1 VNIKSIIIERFAK
14 FMVGGVPF
22 ESMKRVVAD
31 YNDADLTGAQ
41 KRVAVTKEF
50 LTLGYALAGV
60 LVNLAL
66 ELAVVWLKNQEA
78 K

>member
-1 VNIKSIIIERFAK
+1 MNIKAIVIERFAK

-22 ESMKRVVAD
+22 ESMRRVVAD
-31 YNDADLTGAQ
+31 YNDADMTGAQ
-41 KRVAVTKEF
+41 KRVAATKEF

-66 ELAVVWLKNQEA
+66 ELAVVWLRSQES